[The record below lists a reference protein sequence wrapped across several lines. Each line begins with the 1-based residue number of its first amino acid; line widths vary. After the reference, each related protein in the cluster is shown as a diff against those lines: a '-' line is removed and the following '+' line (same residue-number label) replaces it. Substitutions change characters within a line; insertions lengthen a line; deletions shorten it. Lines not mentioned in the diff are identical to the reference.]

1 MKNNITMAEAIQRIA
16 LAQPNGAQEGS
27 LALLNGKRIARK
39 TLYFSGVA
47 ASLSGNSN
55 EVIVSGAL
63 KTPGITNFPTGG
75 QLDAGSYFVATG
87 VRVLFDIV
95 STTDPTASTWASVAP
110 ACFKNGE
117 FLIGQD
123 GQPTLFE
130 SSGTDVTNFKAST
143 GNDDDF
149 KEVDFIWNPQKK
161 CNIKLSPVGTVTAST
176 YKVEVRGFLVFN
188 Q

>member
-1 MKNNITMAEAIQRIA
+1 MKNNITIEQAIQRIA
-16 LAQPNGAQEGS
+16 LTQPNGVQEGS
-27 LALLNGKRIARK
+27 LPMLKGKRIARK
-39 TLYFSGVA
+39 TFYFSGVS

-55 EVIVSGAL
+55 EVILSGAL

-75 QLDAGSYFVATG
+75 SLEAGQYFVATG
-87 VRVLFDIV
+87 VRVLYDIV
-95 STTDPTASTWASVAP
+95 ATTDPTAATWASNAP

-117 FLIGQD
+117 FQAGQD

-130 SSGTDVTNFKAST
+130 ASGTDVTNFKAST

-149 KEVDFIWNPQKK
+149 REVDFIWNAQKK
-161 CNIKLSPVGTVTAST
+161 CSIKLSPVGAVTAST
-176 YKVEVRGFLVFN
+176 YKVEVRGFIVFS